1 MPPKRN
7 AQTDEQKEE
16 AFKQWQ
22 DSADF
27 KAISELQNAI
37 NKDPEIAKIEQ
48 STEDIWQDWTDV
60 CNKWYKLMEVLKAP
74 KKSKGKYNLEIKT

>member
-37 NKDPEIAKIEQ
+37 NKDPEIAKIE
-48 STEDIWQDWTDV
+48 
-60 CNKWYKLMEVLKAP
+60 
-74 KKSKGKYNLEIKT
+74 